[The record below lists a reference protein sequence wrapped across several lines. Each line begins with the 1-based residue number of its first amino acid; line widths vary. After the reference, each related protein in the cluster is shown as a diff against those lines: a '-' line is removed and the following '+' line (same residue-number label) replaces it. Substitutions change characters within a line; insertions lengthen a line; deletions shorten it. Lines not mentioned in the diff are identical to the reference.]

1 MPSDSALALSIAAIC
16 LAATFPV
23 QATEN
28 PTWRASVTSERA
40 RIIAGDLFPDKCG
53 SSGLACGITYDD
65 RRKCPF
71 EFVVVFPTREKG
83 EAPIA
88 IVTLDKHGGV
98 LSVDSVKKGMCG
110 SDKS

>member
-1 MPSDSALALSIAAIC
+1 MKSAIALSIAATC
-16 LAATFPV
+16 LAATFPS

-28 PTWRASVTSERA
+28 PSWRASVTSERA
-40 RIIAGDLFPDKCG
+40 RIIAGALFRDKCG
-53 SSGLACGITYDD
+53 SGGLECGITYDD

-83 EAPIA
+83 EPPIA
-88 IVTLDKHGGV
+88 IVTLDKNGGV
-98 LSVDSVKKGMCG
+98 ISVNSVKEGMCG